1 MKTLILILAVVLS
14 TTKLTTASEKTPR
27 TCSPTP
33 LYRYTHGNSLI
44 RMIPPR
50 EQIYVIRRTSKR
62 LRIRYKRSYG
72 YIQGELLYGKHL
84 DNEAFIRSIDSLSR
98 EDKILLIK
106 DRERNKQKYRG
117 LTNLGML
124 ILLGSAASVLGMSVQ
139 APNRDL
145 REITDRIGRQDWRD
159 GHG

>member
-1 MKTLILILAVVLS
+1 VLKYLA
-14 TTKLTTASEKTPR
+14 TTAT
-27 TCSPTP
+27 
-33 LYRYTHGNSLI
+33 
-44 RMIPPR
+44 
-50 EQIYVIRRTSKR
+50 VIT
-62 LRIRYKRSYG
+62 IG
-72 YIQGELLYGKHL
+72 ALLYGKHL